1 MKQIFDKIPMCEVCG
16 KERATSFSSIS
27 QDASRITDWK
37 FCGKCTSNTEDY
49 YILIEEFFDSPGSTV
64 DWLAHMHEKTGM
76 DWGSFMD
83 MMHRF
88 RGATGSFG
96 KL

>member
-1 MKQIFDKIPMCEVCG
+1 M
-16 KERATSFSSIS
+16 S
-27 QDASRITDWK
+27 QAGGRITDWK
-37 FCGKCTSNTEDY
+37 FCGLCTSNSEDY
-49 YILIEEFFDSPGSTV
+49 YILLEYFFDSPGSTV

-76 DWGSFMD
+76 DWVGFMD

-88 RGATGSFG
+88 RNATGSFN